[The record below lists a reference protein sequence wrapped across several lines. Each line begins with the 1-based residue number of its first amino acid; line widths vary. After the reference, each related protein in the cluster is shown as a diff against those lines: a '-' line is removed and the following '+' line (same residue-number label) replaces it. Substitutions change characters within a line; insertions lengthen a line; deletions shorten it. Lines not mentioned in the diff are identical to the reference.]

1 MRMNCGVVTLAL
13 ECFAQHGFGIGEF
26 VLLVVN
32 PSKAVEIS
40 AIERLF
46 IKRTLNERF
55 RLVEPL
61 TKIPEHITVIVEHV
75 GVLWVCGEGFLKFL
89 LGAVI
94 EFLPLVN
101 GAEQGPHH
109 CLVAGLPWE
118 DLGSV
123 CGLFGFFI
131 AFAAFIYLG
140 YVEIALAVR
149 FRFRGLRAQGLH
161 CFIGLLVVGKKQSL
175 ASTDRGIV
183 RVLGKRF
190 LAGLQGFRQIL
201 CRAIS
206 VHDEETRAT
215 VLFIAKMA
223 QFVEEDRRARLLV
236 MDTYR
241 SA

>member
-1 MRMNCGVVTLAL
+1 MRLNCVSVPLTL
-13 ECFAQHGFGIGEF
+13 ECFALCAFAICEF

-32 PSKAVEIS
+32 PSKCVEIS
-40 AIERLF
+40 ALERRF
-46 IKRTLNERF
+46 IKRALNERS

-109 CLVAGLPWE
+109 CLVAGLSWE

-140 YVEIALAVR
+140 
-149 FRFRGLRAQGLH
+149 
-161 CFIGLLVVGKKQSL
+161 
-175 ASTDRGIV
+175 
-183 RVLGKRF
+183 
-190 LAGLQGFRQIL
+190 
-201 CRAIS
+201 
-206 VHDEETRAT
+206 
-215 VLFIAKMA
+215 
-223 QFVEEDRRARLLV
+223 
-236 MDTYR
+236 
-241 SA
+241 